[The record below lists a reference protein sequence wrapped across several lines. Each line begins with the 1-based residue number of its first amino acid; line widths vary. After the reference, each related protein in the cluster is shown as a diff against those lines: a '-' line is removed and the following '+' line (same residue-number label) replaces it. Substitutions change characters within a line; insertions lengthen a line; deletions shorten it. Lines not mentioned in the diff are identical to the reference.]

1 MTISNNIPLTREAV
15 RELDIDIVPGVRQRL
30 IAELDRRGIHPG
42 QREHFL
48 SQITGRALQTVARWI
63 DEEKPGLP
71 DLKSLAIVCL
81 QFDMDANWIL
91 GLTSNRLPFPKQ
103 QLSPRVQDQVY
114 GHEKPTFDWIGHI
127 LGQTASLTG
136 PNQVGVMKGDDMAPL
151 ILDGAPFFFDAT
163 VNEVE
168 VNGIYV
174 LDYQGKR
181 LVRHIEIIVGEG
193 LLLRCE
199 NQRYNSTLVKISK
212 AIHTLTILGRV
223 KAAMNINRF

>member
-1 MTISNNIPLTREAV
+1 MTTSNNIPLTREAV

-91 GLTSNRLPFPKQ
+91 GLTSHRIPFPRQ
-103 QLSPRVQDQVY
+103 QLTPGVRQQVY
-114 GHEKPTFDWIGHI
+114 GQVAPPFDWIGH
-127 LGQTASLTG
+127 LLAQAALLNDTDLAGL
-136 PNQVGVMKGDDMAPL
+136 MRGDDMAPL
-151 ILDGAPFFFDAT
+151 IQEGSLYFFDAS
-163 VNEVE
+163 VHEIDI
-168 VNGIYV
+168 NGIYV
-174 LDYQGKR
+174 LEYQEKV
-181 LVRHIEIIVGEG
+181 LVRHVEIVVGEG

-199 NQRYNSTLVKISK
+199 NARYKPTMVKMAKVASTLKIV
-212 AIHTLTILGRV
+212 GRV
-223 KAAMNINRF
+223 KNVLNFSTL

>member
-15 RELDIDIVPGVRQRL
+15 RELDIDIVSGVRQRL

-63 DEEKPGLP
+63 DQEKPGLP

-91 GLTSNRLPFPKQ
+91 GLTSHRIPFPRQ
-103 QLSPRVQDQVY
+103 QLTPGVRQQVY
-114 GHEKPTFDWIGHI
+114 GQTAPPFDWIGHLLSKTTA
-127 LGQTASLTG
+127 LGINHHIGL
-136 PNQVGVMKGDDMAPL
+136 MKGDDMEPL
-151 ILDGAPFFFDAT
+151 IKDGAPYFFDSSIRD
-163 VNEVE
+163 VD
-168 VNGIYV
+168 VNGVY
-174 LDYQGKR
+174 LLEYQGKK
-181 LVRHIEIIVGEG
+181 LIRHIEIVVGQG

-199 NQRYNSTLVKISK
+199 NPRYNPTLVKSSK
-212 AIHTLTILGRV
+212 AAITLTILGRV
-223 KAAMNINRF
+223 NAALNLNSF

>member
-63 DEEKPGLP
+63 DQEKPGLP

-103 QLSPRVQDQVY
+103 QLSPRVQEQVY
-114 GHEKPTFDWIGHI
+114 SHEEPSFDWIGNM
-127 LGQTASLTG
+127 LGQTASFSG
-136 PNQVGVMKGDDMAPL
+136 PNQVAVMKGDDMAPL
-151 ILDGAPFFFDAT
+151 IHDGAPFFFDAT

-174 LDYQGKR
+174 LDYQGRR

-199 NQRYNSTLVKISK
+199 NQRYNSTLVKLSK
-212 AIHTLTILGRV
+212 AMLTLTILGRV
-223 KAAMNINRF
+223 KAAININRF